1 MNTASKDIVATQGNS
16 VYDGGG
22 SFELKENDRFIA
34 GKDVTI
40 NASKIKVDGLVQAGY
55 GDRNI
60 IITEDMIKPE
70 NLVVDPNTGEKNMV
84 NSAYIDNS
92 NGNIK
97 VLYVD
102 GKLLV
107 FNTQQEGG
115 NVNFTGSV
123 SGEGTVKYTN
133 GFANINIQNNT
144 DKELVVNNLANDRLN
159 GQFTNRGTLASD
171 KIINQGHNEAIT
183 NIESNGKSVLQGS

>member
-1 MNTASKDIVATQGNS
+1 M
-16 VYDGGG
+16 
-22 SFELKENDRFIA
+22 
-34 GKDVTI
+34 
-40 NASKIKVDGLVQAGY
+40 QAGY

-84 NSAYIDNS
+84 DTAYLDNS

-123 SGEGTVKYTN
+123 SGSGTVKYTD
-133 GFANINIQNNT
+133 GFANVNIQNKT
-144 DKELVVNNLANDRLN
+144 DKELVVNNLTNDRMN
-159 GQFTNRGTLASD
+159 GQFTR
-171 KIINQGHNEAIT
+171 
-183 NIESNGKSVLQGS
+183 QGSTLCR